1 MERRVVITGLGVVSP
16 VGTGVEKF
24 WNSLLEGKSG
34 IAPITRFDAADFPVK
49 IAGEVKDFDP
59 ALAGDKKTIR
69 HMDRNA
75 QFAVAAARMAVEDA
89 KLDMEKEN
97 PDMAGTVIGT
107 GIGGIA
113 TMEETVFRIEQKG
126 PGKVNPFAV
135 PMMIANMAS
144 GQVSITFGLQG
155 PVLTDVTACASG
167 TNAIGLAARL
177 IKHGDAD
184 VMIAGGTEAAVAKT
198 PMAGFAAMKA
208 LSSRE
213 CPPEEASCPFDARRD
228 GFVLGEGAG
237 ILVLEELEHAKKRGA
252 YIYAELAGYGS
263 NGDAYHIT
271 KHLTHIIWIRL
282 PVFSYS
288 FMGQNL
294 KKTDGRNCG
303 PLF

>member
-89 KLDMEKEN
+89 KLDMEKED

-135 PMMIANMAS
+135 PMMIANMACLLYTS
-144 GQVSITFGLQG
+144 
-155 PVLTDVTACASG
+155 D
-167 TNAIGLAARL
+167 AA
-177 IKHGDAD
+177 D
-184 VMIAGGTEAAVAKT
+184 
-198 PMAGFAAMKA
+198 
-208 LSSRE
+208 
-213 CPPEEASCPFDARRD
+213 
-228 GFVLGEGAG
+228 
-237 ILVLEELEHAKKRGA
+237 EL
-252 YIYAELAGYGS
+252 
-263 NGDAYHIT
+263 
-271 KHLTHIIWIRL
+271 
-282 PVFSYS
+282 
-288 FMGQNL
+288 
-294 KKTDGRNCG
+294 
-303 PLF
+303 

>member
-198 PMAGFAAMKA
+198 PMAGFAAMTDSFLVKA
-208 LSSRE
+208 
-213 CPPEEASCPFDARRD
+213 PE
-228 GFVLGEGAG
+228 
-237 ILVLEELEHAKKRGA
+237 
-252 YIYAELAGYGS
+252 
-263 NGDAYHIT
+263 
-271 KHLTHIIWIRL
+271 
-282 PVFSYS
+282 FSYWKNWNMRKREALI
-288 FMGQNL
+288 FMLNL
-294 KKTDGRNCG
+294 QGMVPTVMLTILPLPGRAARWRSAACRKHWQMPVLIRKTWTISM
-303 PLF
+303 PMEHLPI

>member
-113 TMEETVFRIEQKG
+113 TM
-126 PGKVNPFAV
+126 
-135 PMMIANMAS
+135 
-144 GQVSITFGLQG
+144 
-155 PVLTDVTACASG
+155 
-167 TNAIGLAARL
+167 
-177 IKHGDAD
+177 
-184 VMIAGGTEAAVAKT
+184 
-198 PMAGFAAMKA
+198 
-208 LSSRE
+208 
-213 CPPEEASCPFDARRD
+213 
-228 GFVLGEGAG
+228 
-237 ILVLEELEHAKKRGA
+237 
-252 YIYAELAGYGS
+252 
-263 NGDAYHIT
+263 
-271 KHLTHIIWIRL
+271 
-282 PVFSYS
+282 
-288 FMGQNL
+288 
-294 KKTDGRNCG
+294 
-303 PLF
+303 